1 MTFSFNQHNSHIN
14 GQREKFKV
22 DKARNYYFVS
32 GSKTNL
38 IKSIDSVLTTLLIK
52 IADTNRFIRAD
63 STAALESMTEN
74 LTIHKA
80 VSLLHYYG
88 ARHKN
93 IPAKTFTAR
102 VLGNIVKS
110 ISGDKFI
117 EMAIESRDTYTKVS
131 I

>member
-1 MTFSFNQHNSHIN
+1 M
-14 GQREKFKV
+14 
-22 DKARNYYFVS
+22 
-32 GSKTNL
+32 
-38 IKSIDSVLTTLLIK
+38 LIK